1 MQGTGYI
8 ARGVK
13 RRELSWLARGGKPRS
28 ESEFKELTVEHCAT
42 MAPQLV
48 GKPIKF
54 AHKDSKFGIV
64 TASRF
69 SEDSGDWEIDFEVS
83 NDNPYTPKQVQATIE
98 SGLCLGLSL
107 SHPQYFS
114 GEKKG
119 QLAGEPIEVSVCEIP
134 AREGCYITK
143 FNSYRYN
150 TDDRGWIPGQSRGY
164 DQVQVQASM
173 SSGDKDTKMTPA
185 GEGGGGTAAFPT
197 NPGMTPPAAAGSNQ
211 GQGSV
216 SMDTDA
222 DDLKSLI
229 EKNREN
235 PLTLQLARAFLKD
248 KQKLEEK
255 AKTLLAA
262 EAKKNQ
268 TLQKKLA
275 QSDDIA
281 RRGVDV
287 THKLVESLLQK
298 AGKQAALQDHRQQ
311 MDSNPEY
318 RQQMANFAQSPA
330 GQAIMVSA
338 ELGCLAAANQ
348 QLPPPP
354 KASTAHNDFLEVTQ
368 SLWKS
373 DIEIPDQHRSVS
385 EAVPVS
391 ASSSSSSTGQQRPR
405 FQAPRDSR
413 QELEDYYLKIQSQN
427 LDKWTDKLSL
437 NPVDIYDDDEADPNN
452 PLVKHARNVQAHFEK
467 NGQGSASK
475 KRKLGATEDYVPA
488 VHDGES

>member
-13 RRELSWLARGGKPRS
+13 RRELSWLARGDKPKN
-28 ESEFKELTVEHCAT
+28 ESEFKELTVEHCTT

-150 TDDRGWIPGQSRGY
+150 TDDRGWIPGQSRGF
-164 DQVQVQASM
+164 DQVVQASM
-173 SSGDKDTKMTPA
+173 ADKDTKMTSA
-185 GEGGGGTAAFPT
+185 EGGGGTAFPT
-197 NPGMTPPAAAGSNQ
+197 TPGMTPPAAAGSNQ

-222 DDLKSLI
+222 DDLKSLL
-229 EKNREN
+229 EKNREH
-235 PLTLQLARAFLKD
+235 PLTMQLAKAFLKD

-262 EAKKNQ
+262 EAKKNHV
-268 TLQKKLA
+268 LQKKLA

-318 RQQMANFAQSPA
+318 RQQVAGFGQSLA
-330 GQAIMVSA
+330 GQALMVQA
-338 ELGCLAAANQ
+338 EFGCLAVANQ
-348 QLPPPP
+348 QLPQP
-354 KASTAHNDFLEVTQ
+354 KASSTTHNDFLEVTQ
-368 SLWKS
+368 GLWKS

-391 ASSSSSSTGQQRPR
+391 ASSSSSSSGQQQAQRPR
-405 FQAPRDSR
+405 FNAPRDSR
-413 QELEDYYLKIQSQN
+413 QELEDYYLKLQSQN

-437 NPVDIYDDDEADPNN
+437 NPVDIYNDDEADPNN